1 MSNPRY
7 GWWSYV
13 KNMINRYP
21 TKTNEEETK
30 AVSIAV
36 EETNRLLDGSDRMK
50 VINMV
55 FFKKTHTLQGAALNV
70 PCSYETAKRWTQ
82 QFIRLVAKS
91 FECCG
96 LLKD

>member
-1 MSNPRY
+1 M
-7 GWWSYV
+7 

-21 TKTNEEETK
+21 GKTTEDETR
-30 AVSIAV
+30 AVKTAV
-36 EETNRLLDGSDRMK
+36 EETKRLLDGCDRMK
-50 VINMV
+50 VIEMV

>member
-1 MSNPRY
+1 M
-7 GWWSYV
+7 
-13 KNMINRYP
+13 KDMIRRYP
-21 TKTNEEETK
+21 DETNEDETR
-30 AVSIAV
+30 AVAIAV
-36 EETNRLLDGSDRMK
+36 EDTRMLLDGDDRMK
-50 VINMV
+50 VIRMV

>member
-1 MSNPRY
+1 MSSPRY
-7 GWWSYV
+7 GWWPYV
-13 KNMINRYP
+13 KDMIRRYP
-21 TKTNEEETK
+21 EHTTEDETK
-30 AVSIAV
+30 AVLTAI
-36 EETNRLLDGSDRMK
+36 EDTERLIDGDDRLQ
-50 VINMV
+50 VIRMV
-55 FFKKTHTLQGAALNV
+55 FLKKTHTLQGAAINV

>member
-21 TKTNEEETK
+21 AKTNEEETK

-70 PCSYETAKRWTQ
+70 PCSYDTAKRWTQ

>member
-7 GWWSYV
+7 GWWPYV
-13 KNMINRYP
+13 KDMIRRYP
-21 TKTNEEETK
+21 DKTTEDETR
-30 AVSIAV
+30 AVDTAV
-36 EETNRLLDGSDRMK
+36 AETIRLLDGEDRMK
-50 VINMV
+50 VIRMV
-55 FFKKTHTLQGAALNV
+55 FLKKTHTLQGAALNV

>member
-1 MSNPRY
+1 MSKTRF

-13 KNMINRYP
+13 KDMIRRYP
-21 TKTNEEETK
+21 DETTEEETK

-36 EETNRLLDGSDRMK
+36 EDTERLLDGDDRMK
-50 VINMV
+50 VIRMV
-55 FFKKTHTLQGAALNV
+55 FLKKTHTLQGAALNV

-91 FECCG
+91 FECHG

>member
-1 MSNPRY
+1 MSKTRF

-13 KNMINRYP
+13 KDMIRRYP
-21 TKTNEEETK
+21 EKTNEDETR
-30 AVSIAV
+30 AV
-36 EETNRLLDGSDRMK
+36 ETAIEDTKSLLDGDDRMK
-50 VINMV
+50 VIRMV
-55 FFKKTHTLQGAALNV
+55 FLKKTHTLQGAALNV

-91 FECCG
+91 FVCCG

>member
-1 MSNPRY
+1 MSKPRY

-13 KNMINRYP
+13 KDMIRRYP
-21 TKTNEEETK
+21 DRTTKEEAKAVKTAIEETEK
-30 AVSIAV
+30 LCDGI
-36 EETNRLLDGSDRMK
+36 ERLK
-50 VINMV
+50 VIQMV

-70 PCSYETAKRWTQ
+70 PCSYETAKIWTQ

-91 FECCG
+91 FRCCG

>member
-1 MSNPRY
+1 MSNPRF

-13 KNMINRYP
+13 KDMIRRYP
-21 TKTNEEETK
+21 G
-30 AVSIAV
+30 
-36 EETNRLLDGSDRMK
+36 ETNPDETRAVGIAIEDTQRLLDGDDRMK
-50 VINMV
+50 VIRMV
-55 FFKKTHTLQGAALNV
+55 FFKQTHTLQGAALNV

>member
-1 MSNPRY
+1 M
-7 GWWSYV
+7 
-13 KNMINRYP
+13 KDMIRRYP
-21 TKTNEEETK
+21 DKTTEEETK

-36 EETNRLLDGSDRMK
+36 SDTEMLLDGSDRMR
-50 VINMV
+50 VIQMV

>member
-1 MSNPRY
+1 M
-7 GWWSYV
+7 
-13 KNMINRYP
+13 KDMIRRYP
-21 TKTNEEETK
+21 DETNDDESR
-30 AVSIAV
+30 AVSAAV
-36 EETNRLLDGSDRMK
+36 EDTKRLLDGDDRMR
-50 VINMV
+50 VIRMV

>member
-21 TKTNEEETK
+21 EKTNEEETK

-36 EETNRLLDGSDRMK
+36 EETSRLLDGVDRMN

>member
-21 TKTNEEETK
+21 GKTNEEETK
-30 AVSIAV
+30 AVRIAV